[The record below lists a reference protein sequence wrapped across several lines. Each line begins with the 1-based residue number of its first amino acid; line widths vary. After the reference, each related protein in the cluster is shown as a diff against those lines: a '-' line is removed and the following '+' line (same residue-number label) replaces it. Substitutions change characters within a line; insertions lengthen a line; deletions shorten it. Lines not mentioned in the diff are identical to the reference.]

1 MNLNDKIKDF
11 TDAVKKTREYVEL
24 KQAHSLINKNPG
36 LKKKVEEIKKKQQ
49 EILMQ
54 YRPGQKTLEPKI
66 LELNE
71 EIKNILV
78 VPEVNRYF
86 AAGNNFNNMISKV
99 YKTINQTIEYDLTND

>member
-11 TDAVKKTREYVEL
+11 TDAVKKTREYIEL
-24 KQAHSLINKNPG
+24 KQAHSLINNNPA
-36 LKKKVEEIKKKQQ
+36 LKKKVAEIKKKQQ

-54 YRPGQKTLEPKI
+54 YKPGQQQLAPKI
-66 LELNE
+66 SALNE

-99 YKTINQTIEYDLTND
+99 YATINEAIECDLKNA

>member
-1 MNLNDKIKDF
+1 MNLNDKVKDF
-11 TDAVKKTREYVEL
+11 TDAIKKTREYIEL
-24 KQAHSLINKNPG
+24 KQAQALINKNPG

-54 YRPGQKTLEPKI
+54 YKPGQNKLESKI

-71 EIKNILV
+71 EIKNISV

-86 AAGNNFNNMISKV
+86 AARINFNNMISKM
-99 YKTINQTIEYDLTND
+99 YTIINEAIECD